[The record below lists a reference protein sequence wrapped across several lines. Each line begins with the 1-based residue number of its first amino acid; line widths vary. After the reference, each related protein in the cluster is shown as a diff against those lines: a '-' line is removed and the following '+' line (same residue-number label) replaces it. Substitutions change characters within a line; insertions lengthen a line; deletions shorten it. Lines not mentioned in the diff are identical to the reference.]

1 MPCTKD
7 ESESRDIA
15 QLYERCFHISHN
27 NQRIILYCCRAYFF
41 VILQQTA
48 WPILL
53 LSDRC
58 ISKWCYVAAT
68 RLLAALLLKL
78 KLLRIAYLYCASLV
92 CHTMSVAANTA
103 GVQPT
108 STTVPETTAAPVD
121 NGHIHPATD
130 DQSVSPLVASLAAQ
144 IEASLQAVTAPHP
157 ELTPELILAATQ
169 AALNSLLETHY
180 QTHLPSTASL
190 SHTTSSTS
198 SAPRAPVRTYIDG
211 CFDIMHSGHY
221 NAIRQAKALTDIL
234 VVGVHS
240 DDEILKHKGPPVMNN
255 EERLA
260 TVRACKWVDEVVFD
274 TPYNPSLA
282 LLDKLH
288 CEYVVHGDDMSTT
301 ADGKDAYEEVKL
313 AGRMKIVKRTE
324 GISTTDLVGRLL
336 LMTKQHH
343 IIVPEPSMSP
353 RSGAGVVVS
362 TSPTSRAGG
371 GSTVPGRKSSVPSFL
386 LDHPPSSPSKSHTLT
401 LTPSSQPRSLNITPT
416 GTTTTPT
423 ATAPSPV
430 RIEPAH
436 PQVVPA
442 AETAFASKGI
452 SNFLPT
458 TWRIA
463 QFSNNRTPQP
473 TDTVVYIDGAFDLFH
488 VGHIET
494 LKKAK
499 SQGSFLYV
507 GLHDDNTINAHRG
520 KNYPIMNLHERCMN
534 VLSCKYV
541 DEVVIGAPWKCT
553 RDLINTLGVH
563 VVVSGSNSKYDP
575 YRGKEAAAVGEERE
589 DCYAEVKA
597 MGIYREID
605 TSYLLETEDVVERIV
620 ENRLKYEKRNAKR
633 SVKEKDY
640 LTGQKQYVAEI

>member
-1 MPCTKD
+1 MPG
-7 ESESRDIA
+7 
-15 QLYERCFHISHN
+15 ISAHSI
-27 NQRIILYCCRAYFF
+27 RH
-41 VILQQTA
+41 
-48 WPILL
+48 
-53 LSDRC
+53 
-58 ISKWCYVAAT
+58 
-68 RLLAALLLKL
+68 RLLQPHRFFPCSSHTHSQPSCRPAA
-78 KLLRIAYLYCASLV
+78 ASQYFVPTHLSRS
-92 CHTMSVAANTA
+92 MASAAESA
-103 GVQPT
+103 GPPAT
-108 STTVPETTAAPVD
+108 STKVAEIVVAPD
-121 NGHIHPATD
+121 NGYIHPASD
-130 DQSVSPLVASLAAQ
+130 DQSISPLVASLAAQ
-144 IEASLQAVTAPHP
+144 IESSLQAVTAPHP
-157 ELTPELILAATQ
+157 ELTPEVILAATQ
-169 AALNSLLETHY
+169 TALNSLLEARY
-180 QTHLPSTASL
+180 QTHPTASL
-190 SHTTSSTS
+190 SDAHTAAN
-198 SAPRAPVRTYIDG
+198 SASRPPVRTYIDG

-221 NAIRQAKALTDIL
+221 NAIRQAKQLTDIL

-240 DDEILKHKGPPVMNN
+240 DEEILKHKGPPVMNN
-255 EERLA
+255 DERLA

-274 TPYNPSLA
+274 TPYNPSLE

-301 ADGKDAYEEVKL
+301 ADGRDAYEEVKQ

-324 GISTTDLVGRLL
+324 GISTTDIVGRLL

-343 IIVPEPSMSP
+343 ISIPEPNISP

-362 TSPTSRAGG
+362 TSPTSRASG

-386 LDHPPSSPSKSHTLT
+386 LEHPPGSPPKPHTLT
-401 LTPSSQPRSLNITPT
+401 LTPSSQMRTLNLTPT
-416 GTTTTPT
+416 GTTAT
-423 ATAPSPV
+423 ATTASPTSTLTLKA
-430 RIEPAH
+430 EPT
-436 PQVVPA
+436 QSQMIPA
-442 AETAFASKGI
+442 ADTAFASKGI

-473 TDTVVYIDGAFDLFH
+473 SDVVVYIDGAFDLFH

-499 SQGSFLYV
+499 ACGSFLYV

-553 RDLINTLGVH
+553 RDLITTLGVH

-575 YRGKEAAAVGEERE
+575 SRGSTHSD

-620 ENRLKYEKRNAKR
+620 DNRLKYEKRNAKR

>member
-1 MPCTKD
+1 
-7 ESESRDIA
+7 
-15 QLYERCFHISHN
+15 
-27 NQRIILYCCRAYFF
+27 
-41 VILQQTA
+41 
-48 WPILL
+48 
-53 LSDRC
+53 
-58 ISKWCYVAAT
+58 
-68 RLLAALLLKL
+68 
-78 KLLRIAYLYCASLV
+78 
-92 CHTMSVAANTA
+92 MSSA
-103 GVQPT
+103 
-108 STTVPETTAAPVD
+108 AAPVGLPPVSATVITAATTPAN

-130 DQSVSPLVASLAAQ
+130 DQSVSSLVASLAAQ
-144 IEASLQAVTAPHP
+144 IEASLHTVTAPHP

-169 AALNSLLETHY
+169 TALNSLLDAHY
-180 QTHLPSTASL
+180 KTHLPATAAL
-190 SHTTSSTS
+190 SHTTSS
-198 SAPRAPVRTYIDG
+198 SASASASGGSAVGRRPIRTYIDG

-221 NAIRQAKALTDIL
+221 NAIRQAKQLTDIL

-282 LLDKLH
+282 LLDKLN

-343 IIVPEPSMSP
+343 ISIPEPNLSP
-353 RSGAGVVVS
+353 RSSGGMMIS
-362 TSPTSRAGG
+362 TSPSSRTSG

-386 LDHPPSSPSKSHTLT
+386 LEHPPGSPQKPHTLT
-401 LTPSSQPRSLNITPT
+401 LTPSSQPRSLTVTPT
-416 GTTTTPT
+416 GTTSTT
-423 ATAPSPV
+423 ATTTTTTTTNVTS
-430 RIEPAH
+430 EPAQ
-436 PQVVPA
+436 PQVVQA
-442 AETAFASKGI
+442 ADQAFASKGI

-499 SQGSFLYV
+499 AQGSFLYV
-507 GLHDDNTINAHRG
+507 GLHDDVTINAHRG

-534 VLSCKYV
+534 VLSCQYV
-541 DEVVIGAPWKCT
+541 DEVIIGAPWLCT
-553 RDLINTLGVH
+553 RDLITTLGIH

-575 YRGKEAAAVGEERE
+575 YRGKEGVRD

-620 ENRLKYEKRNAKR
+620 DNRLKYEKRNAKR

>member
-1 MPCTKD
+1 MSSTTQPSGSAPT
-7 ESESRDIA
+7 
-15 QLYERCFHISHN
+15 
-27 NQRIILYCCRAYFF
+27 
-41 VILQQTA
+41 
-48 WPILL
+48 
-53 LSDRC
+53 LSTV
-58 ISKWCYVAAT
+58 SAVAA
-68 RLLAALLLKL
+68 
-78 KLLRIAYLYCASLV
+78 S
-92 CHTMSVAANTA
+92 
-103 GVQPT
+103 PT
-108 STTVPETTAAPVD
+108 S
-121 NGHIHPATD
+121 NGYAHPATNN
-130 DQSVSPLVASLAAQ
+130 QSVSPLVASLASQ
-144 IEASLQAVTAPHP
+144 IEASLQSITAQHA

-169 AALNSLLETHY
+169 AALNSLLESHY
-180 QTHLPSTASL
+180 QTHLPPTASL
-190 SHTTSSTS
+190 SHTTSSAA
-198 SAPRAPVRTYIDG
+198 SAASATATRTPIRTYIDG

-240 DDEILKHKGPPVMNN
+240 DAEILKHKGPPVMNN
-255 EERLA
+255 DERLA

-274 TPYNPSLA
+274 TPYNPSIE
-282 LLDKLH
+282 LLDRLH
-288 CEYVVHGDDMSTT
+288 CDYVVHGDDMSTT

-343 IIVPEPSMSP
+343 ISVPEPTMSP
-353 RSGAGVVVS
+353 RAGGVLVS

-371 GSTVPGRKSSVPSFL
+371 GSTMPGRKSSVPSFL
-386 LDHPPSSPSKSHTLT
+386 LEHPPSSPQKPSTLN
-401 LTPSSQPRSLNITPT
+401 LTPSSHLRSLTISPTGASTQIITPT
-416 GTTTTPT
+416 AATPT
-423 ATAPSPV
+423 PKSDAAQSQ
-430 RIEPAH
+430 A
-436 PQVVPA
+436 VPA
-442 AETAFASKGI
+442 VADSAFASKGI

-463 QFSNNRTPQP
+463 QFSNNRTPLP

-499 SQGSFLYV
+499 AQGTFLYV
-507 GLHDDNTINAHRG
+507 GLHDDVTINAHRG

-541 DEVVIGAPWKCT
+541 DEVIIGAPWRCT
-553 RDLINTLGVH
+553 RDLINTLGVT
-563 VVVSGSNSKYDP
+563 VVVTGSNSKFDP
-575 YRGKEAAAVGEERE
+575 YRGKEPSQRE

-597 MGIYREID
+597 MGIYKEID

-620 ENRLKYEKRNAKR
+620 DNRLKYEKRNAKR

>member
-1 MPCTKD
+1 MPT
-7 ESESRDIA
+7 
-15 QLYERCFHISHN
+15 FH
-27 NQRIILYCCRAYFF
+27 
-41 VILQQTA
+41 
-48 WPILL
+48 PP
-53 LSDRC
+53 
-58 ISKWCYVAAT
+58 AA
-68 RLLAALLLKL
+68 
-78 KLLRIAYLYCASLV
+78 
-92 CHTMSVAANTA
+92 
-103 GVQPT
+103 
-108 STTVPETTAAPVD
+108 
-121 NGHIHPATD
+121 
-130 DQSVSPLVASLAAQ
+130 
-144 IEASLQAVTAPHP
+144 
-157 ELTPELILAATQ
+157 
-169 AALNSLLETHY
+169 
-180 QTHLPSTASL
+180 L
-190 SHTTSSTS
+190 SHTTSSAAST
-198 SAPRAPVRTYIDG
+198 ATRAPVRTYIDG

-221 NAIRQAKALTDIL
+221 NAIRQAKQLTDIL

-240 DDEILKHKGPPVMNN
+240 DAEILKHKGPPVMNN

-282 LLDKLH
+282 LLDKLN

-343 IIVPEPSMSP
+343 ITVPTEPSLSP
-353 RSGAGVVVS
+353 RSNAGTGLAIS
-362 TSPTSRAGG
+362 TSPTSRMGG
-371 GSTVPGRKSSVPSFL
+371 GSTVPGRKGSVPSFL
-386 LDHPPSSPSKSHTLT
+386 LDHNQPLQSPSSPQKPSHTLT
-401 LTPSSQPRSLNITPT
+401 LTPSSHQRSLVN
-416 GTTTTPT
+416 TTPT
-423 ATAPSPV
+423 HASATPT
-430 RIEPAH
+430 
-436 PQVVPA
+436 A
-442 AETAFASKGI
+442 AAADSAVFASKGI

-473 TDTVVYIDGAFDLFH
+473 NDKVVYIDGAFDLFH

-499 SQGSFLYV
+499 QQGTFLYV
-507 GLHDDNTINAHRG
+507 GLHDDVTINLYRG

-534 VLSCKYV
+534 VLSCTYV

-553 RDLINTLGVH
+553 KDLIATLGIH

-575 YRGKEAAAVGEERE
+575 NPNGPNGSNHSNKE
-589 DCYAEVKA
+589 DCYADVKA
-597 MGIYREID
+597 MGIYKEID